1 MLKLITLIMPREQ
14 RRLGESTRS
23 FEAAYCFCLSSQVAI
38 MSKRGMDASL
48 AEQMDRLKK
57 TMHSRDERRDKD
69 REKRMVRFSGAIFE
83 SA

>member
-1 MLKLITLIMPREQ
+1 
-14 RRLGESTRS
+14 
-23 FEAAYCFCLSSQVAI
+23 
-38 MSKRGMDASL
+38 MDASL

-83 SA
+83 SARFSLCIQVMVFSMRAAIHLVCSY